1 MMRRSPLAILLLFL
15 AVPLFLGAAA
25 EEAGRPSAT
34 MDFIG
39 KVVNA
44 LVLFGGLTFVLR
56 KPVKA
61 ILAKRTVDVGESLR
75 LAQAGRT
82 EAETKSEES
91 KKKLAGLEG
100 EIRALQDEAE
110 AEARREAERI
120 SRAAAAE
127 AERLKKFTRQ
137 ELDEQV
143 RQSVGELKAYAAARA
158 AAIARE
164 RIRRR
169 LTPEAQS
176 ALIDKSID
184 RLSKLH
190 EKPGPR

>member
-1 MMRRSPLAILLLFL
+1 MSGE
-15 AVPLFLGAAA
+15 VS
-25 EEAGRPSAT
+25 AG
-34 MDFIG
+34 MDFLG
-39 KVVNA
+39 KVVNF
-44 LVLFGGLTFVLR
+44 LVLFGGLTFVMR

-61 ILAKRTVDVGESLR
+61 MLAKRTVAVGESLR
-75 LAQAGRT
+75 LAQTGRT
-82 EAETKSEES
+82 EAEARSEAS
-91 KKKLAGLEG
+91 KAKLAGLEG
-100 EIRALQDEAE
+100 EVRTLKAEAE
-110 AEARREAERI
+110 AEGRRESGRI
-120 SRAAAAE
+120 SQAAAAE
-127 AERLKKFTRQ
+127 AERLKNFTRR

-143 RQSVGELKAYAAARA
+143 RQSVGELKTYAAARA
-158 AAIARE
+158 ADIARE